1 MTEPRPR
8 RPVPV
13 PAGLAGLLG
22 CLWLGLAAAAPA
34 SFDGHGRVVAVD
46 PASGTV
52 TLDHAAIPGLLPAT
66 RSRFPVSPPGVL
78 AQLRAGERVRFLLAA
93 SEESHGLLTVSS
105 LLPEA
110 AADRTWVGLLVPVL
124 SGVAAVAAV
133 VAAAL
138 AVALWRDLRAL
149 HRRVVALD
157 HEAGMVRRVLGEVQ
171 DDSRQ
176 VAGALDQ
183 IAHTLLVGYIQ
194 DLKRRLTGIA
204 RPGGDPATGRS
215 GGEPA
220 PRLVI
225 VQRGRTD
232 VLRVM
237 EENAAGPGIRVIW
250 DRRRTERRMSRRSV
264 ALEHRRGERRGAP
277 PETWATL
284 GFLVIPDAGEPVRA
298 DAADRGS
305 RPLHAV
311 RGDRAPR

>member
-8 RPVPV
+8 HAV
-13 PAGLAGLLG
+13 PALAGLLG

-34 SFDGHGRVVAVD
+34 SFDGQGRVVAVD
-46 PASGTV
+46 PGSGTV

-66 RSRFPVSPPGVL
+66 RSRFPVSPPAIL
-78 AQLRAGERVRFLLAA
+78 ARLRPGDRVRFLLAA

-110 AADRTWVGLLVPVL
+110 AGGRTWAGLLVPVL
-124 SGVAAVAAV
+124 GGVAAVAAV
-133 VAAAL
+133 VAAAV

-183 IAHTLLVGYIQ
+183 IAHTLLVGYVQ
-194 DLKRRLTGIA
+194 DLKRRLAGAA
-204 RPGGDPATGRS
+204 RTEGAPAAG
-215 GGEPA
+215 GGERGS
-220 PRLVI
+220 RLVI

-232 VLRVM
+232 VFRAM
-237 EENAAGPGIRVIW
+237 DENAAGPGIRVIW

-264 ALEHRRGERRGAP
+264 ALEHRLGERRGAP
-277 PETWATL
+277 PETWASL

-298 DAADRGS
+298 DAADRVP
-305 RPLHAV
+305 RALHAV